1 MATQYTMNIMAHG
14 MRQTSDP
21 GPLSFNTQPLASYN
35 NCTINWYAGG
45 NYILIVNPIMTQ
57 NVDGLTVTNTYHAN
71 NADNHFC
78 DNTVFYP
85 TNQTELWRS
94 QVMIW
99 QNGIPL
105 NPLPINGITNLGEI
119 LAFCSNSRI
128 FQGSYRLLIRVY
140 ACAGYEAGLNQ
151 EIYGNLMYTAYR
163 NVVQHYGP
171 LLQRQLTD
179 QGAITQAFT
188 TGQVVWA
195 DDYLVLNPQSYF
207 ILNPFQEVNYPNLG
221 RAPCWQFVRQYI
233 AALNENGRG
242 AVYNRVHPELMQ
254 PYRNNRDPR
263 ISRLQVGGRKRKNK
277 KSKKT
282 KKAKGSKRATKTKKS
297 T

>member
-128 FQGSYRLLIRVY
+128 FQGSYR
-140 ACAGYEAGLNQ
+140 
-151 EIYGNLMYTAYR
+151 
-163 NVVQHYGP
+163 
-171 LLQRQLTD
+171 
-179 QGAITQAFT
+179 F
-188 TGQVVWA
+188 
-195 DDYLVLNPQSYF
+195 
-207 ILNPFQEVNYPNLG
+207 
-221 RAPCWQFVRQYI
+221 
-233 AALNENGRG
+233 
-242 AVYNRVHPELMQ
+242 
-254 PYRNNRDPR
+254 
-263 ISRLQVGGRKRKNK
+263 
-277 KSKKT
+277 
-282 KKAKGSKRATKTKKS
+282 
-297 T
+297 